1 MRIEPLLLIALVLP
15 AVCFCAELPAPTVGD
30 LSQIQS
36 DTIVYDA
43 KAKRAEAK
51 SEMQKNMAKSG
62 DDLQAGPAAMAPP
75 VLSVDLPTVTGISGA
90 AGRLFATFRY
100 PNGTTVSSKSGEQIP
115 NGFLVA
121 EVGIDRVVLT
131 KGDRRIPLQFGV
143 ANPTPAAA
151 QTGAVMLPG
160 AVPAPMPL
168 R

>member
-1 MRIEPLLLIALVLP
+1 MRIEPLLLMALVLP
-15 AVCFCAELPAPTVGD
+15 AAGFCAEPPAPTVGD

-43 KAKRAEAK
+43 KAKRADAK
-51 SEMQKNMAKSG
+51 SEMQKNMAKAG
-62 DDLQAGPAAMAPP
+62 DDLQAGPIAMAPP
-75 VLSVDLPTVTGISGA
+75 IVASELPTVTGISGA

-100 PNGTTVSSKSGEQIP
+100 PNGTTMSSKSGEQIP
-115 NGFLVA
+115 GGFMVA

-143 ANPTPAAA
+143 ATPTTAA